1 MVKKMISR
9 LRDTAIPEYPQ
20 YRNTRRSLLIRQV
33 YVNITG
39 VDLLALA
46 PDIEKEGQES
56 KISRTLQQP
65 STSCLSFSSQF
76 LSTEQEER
84 RRPQTGQEDRKT
96 G

>member
-1 MVKKMISR
+1 MHLSDWFVATNSNGLSGVNEDIPSGCLDREGVCSMGPSIS
-9 LRDTAIPEYPQ
+9 DVQ
-20 YRNTRRSLLIRQV
+20 
-33 YVNITG
+33 TG
-39 VDLLALA
+39 AG
-46 PDIEKEGQES
+46 IEKEGQES

-84 RRPQTGQEDRKT
+84 RCPQTGQEDRKT